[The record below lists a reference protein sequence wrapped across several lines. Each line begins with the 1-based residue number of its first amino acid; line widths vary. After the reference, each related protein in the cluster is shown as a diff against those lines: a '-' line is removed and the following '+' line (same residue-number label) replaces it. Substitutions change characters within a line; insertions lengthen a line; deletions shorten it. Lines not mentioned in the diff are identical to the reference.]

1 MLQVFD
7 NLRQLFIF
15 SNYIAE
21 IDHFTLDLPI
31 LNAGPSEEFLIVDH
45 PKEDHKEREFK
56 RSIIGGILDL
66 QKKSSKAREAS
77 I

>member
-56 RSIIGGILDL
+56 R
-66 QKKSSKAREAS
+66 
-77 I
+77 